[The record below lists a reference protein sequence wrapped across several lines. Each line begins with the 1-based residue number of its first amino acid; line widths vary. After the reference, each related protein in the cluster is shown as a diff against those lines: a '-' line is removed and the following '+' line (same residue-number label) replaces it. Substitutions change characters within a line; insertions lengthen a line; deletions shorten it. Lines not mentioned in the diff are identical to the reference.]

1 MSSTDP
7 TTTPQIPFR
16 AVCPN
21 DPAHVAIVDA
31 VGARKLSITGNF
43 AAYTWYCNDCGAH
56 VVRGTTPNIVAMLV
70 ELGVTA
76 EQRWDYNFPPLWA
89 GECSATI
96 RAFDPELLLDQ
107 CLFAATAPPVDQR
120 LVELESAVAAEHDA
134 AVAML
139 AVTWDLIRQMWPD
152 AAAPGGQL
160 YRWGTCAQ
168 VDPWAFAGRL
178 VASVQGLGGIDAP
191 AANLAWHLAHR
202 AYDHSSVT
210 DPPRWHVQLTDAARF
225 ALNAWRDTG
234 DPDSAVTAIGSA
246 FEVATE
252 SADQ

>member
-1 MSSTDP
+1 MTDP
-7 TTTPQIPFR
+7 TITPQIPFR

-21 DPAHVAIVDA
+21 DPAHVAKVP
-31 VGARKLSITGNF
+31 VGALAITGNL
-43 AAYTWYCNDCGAH
+43 AGYTWYCRGCGAH
-56 VVRGTTPNIVAMLV
+56 VVRGTTPNIVALLV

-76 EQRWDYNFPPLWA
+76 EQRWDYNYPPLWA

-107 CLFAATAPPVDQR
+107 CLHAATEPPVDPR
-120 LVELESAVAAEHDA
+120 LAKLEAAVAAEHDA

-139 AVTWDLIRQMWPD
+139 AVAWDRIRSLWPD

-178 VASVQGLGGIDAP
+178 VASVQGLPGADAP
-191 AANLAWHLAHR
+191 SANLAWHFAHR
-202 AYDHSSVT
+202 AYNHSSVT
-210 DPPRWHVQLTDAARF
+210 DPPLWHSQLTDAAKF
-225 ALNAWRDTG
+225 ALNAWHATG
-234 DPDSAVTAIGSA
+234 DPDSAVAAIGSA